1 MEGVAMSDSTKE
13 RTTITVEATPF
24 TQIPNWILDEVISAQ
39 AIRLYVILR
48 RQGHNERHTS
58 FYSRRKIA
66 DAMQCSPAT
75 IDRAKQELIDCGA
88 ICQINRKSK
97 DGDWTSNMYHVHG
110 NKNLNCKYLLKS
122 DETYP
127 ASDDTYTASDET
139 GLLTGDEL
147 TKNQLELRTKELNT
161 RTSFDV
167 DVHHACNLL
176 AHLIEGNGSKRP
188 VVTDKWLADME
199 RLHRIDGRSWDQIAK
214 AIMWC
219 QDDDFWKANIMSPAK
234 LRKQYDQL
242 RLAAQRTQ
250 KQSPASGWL
259 GILNRVRE
267 QEPLELER

>member
-1 MEGVAMSDSTKE
+1 MSDSTKE
-13 RTTITVEATPF
+13 QTTITVEATPF

-97 DGDWTSNMYHVHG
+97 DGDWTSNMYHVHVT
-110 NKNLNCKYLLKS
+110 KNLDCKYLHKS
-122 DETYP
+122 DDTYP
-127 ASDDTYTASDET
+127 ASDDTYPADANT
-139 GLLTGDEL
+139 GLLTDDEL
-147 TKNQLELRTKELNT
+147 TKNHIELRTKELNT

-167 DVHHACNLL
+167 EVHNACNLL
-176 AHLIEGNGSKRP
+176 ADLIEGNGSKRP
-188 VVTDKWLADME
+188 EVTERWLRDME
-199 RLHRIDGRSWDQIAK
+199 RLHRIDKRSWEQITK
-214 AIMWC
+214 AIHWC
-219 QDDDFWKANIMSPAK
+219 QDDDFWRANILSPTK
-234 LRKQYDQL
+234 LRIQYDQL

-267 QEPLELER
+267 QDHLELER